1 MDDDSK
7 EYKRNKPQQRLYKP
21 GSGPL
26 RRSCYGFDTKM
37 DTFNTDIVRK
47 EKYQDHYGSQ
57 NSVYNENAGNRDFS
71 AANMRQKK
79 PEQQLYVAKSSD
91 FPSETDRLSRGPIR
105 GDSSNP
111 YNSRRIPNDSNKSY
125 ISGTGKHSQN
135 APRRDKK
142 FQNDPPKG
150 RHSHDYNRSFRQ
162 TSETRSMSPNHFHA
176 KDQNSLDRNRDSR
189 SMETSGGRQSSM
201 AGGKPPSGR
210 RNSAGYVSDTSRPKY
225 MVNLDNIPPRFRK
238 KYLEQ
243 SGHYSSKSVDQIYK
257 DKNLLNPSVPSSQDH
272 HNNPG
277 PNWSQTLP
285 SRGRGRLRDSESF
298 DREKFMNN
306 YLRNH
311 ELQNSRKSTPSGSYA
326 NLYDG
331 HAINNLHINEKS
343 DVMDTQRDISESG
356 KLIINISFKIN
367 AFFKVSSAG
376 QTCSA
381 ISISYQRVYYDDQAY
396 LKSS

>member
-1 MDDDSK
+1 MDDDYK

-37 DTFNTDIVRK
+37 DTYNNDIVRR
-47 EKYQDHYGSQ
+47 EKYQNHYGSQ
-57 NSVYNENAGNRDFS
+57 NSVNDVNVENRDHS

-91 FPSETDRLSRGPIR
+91 YCPDTDRLSIGSIK
-105 GDSSNP
+105 GHTTSQ
-111 YNSRRIPNDSNKSY
+111 YNSRRNPNDSDKSY
-125 ISGTGKHSQN
+125 STGKHSRG
-135 APRRDKK
+135 ASRRDRK
-142 FQNDPPKG
+142 FENSSVKEGLSNDLN
-150 RHSHDYNRSFRQ
+150 YNRSFRQ
-162 TSETRSMSPNHFHA
+162 TSETRSISPTHYP
-176 KDQNSLDRNRDSR
+176 KEQNSLDRNRDSR
-189 SMETSGGRQSSM
+189 SMETSGGRHSAM

-225 MVNLDNIPPRFRK
+225 MFNLDNIPPRFRK

-243 SGHYSSKSVDQIYK
+243 SGHYSSKSVDQIHR
-257 DKNLLNPSVPSSQDH
+257 DKHMSNPSNPPSSQEH
-272 HNNPG
+272 YNNPG

-306 YLRNH
+306 YLRRNH
-311 ELQNSRKSTPSGSYA
+311 DQHSRKSTPSGSYS

-331 HAINNLHINEKS
+331 HAIINLHINEKS
-343 DVMDTQRDISESG
+343 DMIDNNMDSQRDITESG
-356 KLIINISFKIN
+356 KL
-367 AFFKVSSAG
+367 VSHN
-376 QTCSA
+376 
-381 ISISYQRVYYDDQAY
+381 
-396 LKSS
+396 

>member
-1 MDDDSK
+1 MDDDYR

-26 RRSCYGFDTKM
+26 RRSCYGFDTM
-37 DTFNTDIVRK
+37 DTYNTDIVRK
-47 EKYQDHYGSQ
+47 EKYQNHYGSQ
-57 NSVYNENAGNRDFS
+57 NSVNDVNVGNRDLS
-71 AANMRQKK
+71 AANMRLKK

-91 FPSETDRLSRGPIR
+91 FPSDSERLSRGSIR
-105 GDSSNP
+105 SDSSNP
-111 YNSRRIPNDSNKSY
+111 YNSRKAPNDSDKSY
-125 ISGTGKHSQN
+125 NSGSGNRSRG
-135 APRRDKK
+135 APRRDRKLENDSKK
-142 FQNDPPKG
+142 EGQSNDF
-150 RHSHDYNRSFRQ
+150 SRSFRQ
-162 TSETRSMSPNHFHA
+162 TSETRSMSPKHFHS
-176 KDQNSLDRNRDSR
+176 KDQNSSDRNRDSR
-189 SMETSGGRQSSM
+189 SMETSGGRHSSM

-257 DKNLLNPSVPSSQDH
+257 DKNIMNPPIPPSSQDH
-272 HNNPG
+272 YNSTG

-311 ELQNSRKSTPSGSYA
+311 ELQNSRKSTPSSSYA

-331 HAINNLHINEKS
+331 HTMSNLHIDEKS
-343 DVMDTQRDISESG
+343 DMTVSIDSQKDISESG
-356 KLIINISFKIN
+356 KFLMSHPTQNSVLEIYLI
-367 AFFKVSSAG
+367 
-376 QTCSA
+376 
-381 ISISYQRVYYDDQAY
+381 
-396 LKSS
+396 